1 MKLFQ
6 KIIKKVIIEF
16 NISYSGLATM
26 STSSQLAWETPRWR
40 TILDS
45 LQKAANE
52 SIKAINENENPIA
65 DPILVTQTKEY
76 LEKSFPIWL
85 AQDGIDLYR
94 LIEGLARKVI
104 PFSDSHASA
113 SEKIINEFLSF
124 DESSSSDDLRANNIE
139 FLRKLV
145 FCLEEPVDTDTSLS
159 DDEFR
164 MLERLVNS
172 FSDRLKFSTARNDLA
187 VREDLIMVAF
197 RKQGIQSGSIPRI
210 FAKVSK
216 FAGLTSEKI
225 EFYDSNLGSKRNT
238 KVYKFDEPFEVI
250 LDKQNL
256 IERGFED
263 TQEIKYLSSE
273 IPVEILYSFI
283 QAWRA
288 VNLEPDVLGEYL
300 INGICNIL
308 AYTILMSLPE
318 GQLSAGNR
326 IQQSSVLLSDEV
338 CHPLIIAL
346 SQAIAFVIYGDLWY
360 NAIWTSPKKSKYH
373 RSVRYVIVGNIIRI
387 EAGNIFLNNNTMTN
401 YIRGQT
407 VRLGQSAGGT
417 G

>member
-1 MKLFQ
+1 MTYTNQ
-6 KIIKKVIIEF
+6 V
-16 NISYSGLATM
+16 
-26 STSSQLAWETPRWR
+26 AWETPRWK
-40 TILDS
+40 TILDD
-45 LQKAANE
+45 LQKAANA
-52 SIKAINENENPIA
+52 SIKAIDESDNPIA
-65 DPILVTQTKEY
+65 DPILLSQTKDY
-76 LEKSFPIWL
+76 LEKSFPTWL
-85 AQDGIDLYR
+85 AQGGVDLYR

-113 SEKIINEFLSF
+113 SEKIIQEFFMSSEGELS
-124 DESSSSDDLRANNIE
+124 DELKANNVE

-164 MLERLVNS
+164 MLERLINT
-172 FSDRLKFSTARNDLA
+172 FSDRLKFSTTRNDLS
-187 VREDLIMVAF
+187 VREDLILVAF

-210 FAKVSK
+210 FQKVSK
-216 FAGLTSEKI
+216 FAGLVSDKI
-225 EFYDSNLGSKRNT
+225 EFYDPNLGSKRKT
-238 KVYKFDEPFEVI
+238 HIYKFDDDFETL

-256 IERGFED
+256 IEIGFED
-263 TQEIKYLSSE
+263 TQEIKYLSNE

-283 QAWRA
+283 QGWRA
-288 VNLEPDVLGEYL
+288 INLEPDVLGEYL
-300 INGICNIL
+300 INGMCNIL

-318 GQLSAGNR
+318 GQLTDGDR
-326 IQQSSVLLSDEV
+326 VQQSSVLLSDAV

-401 YIRGQT
+401 YVRGYTIRLTGQ
-407 VRLGQSAGGT
+407 GAGGQ

>member
-1 MKLFQ
+1 M
-6 KIIKKVIIEF
+6 V
-16 NISYSGLATM
+16 
-26 STSSQLAWETPRWR
+26 SSNQVAWETPRWR
-40 TILDS
+40 TILTD

-52 SIKAINENENPIA
+52 SVKAISQSENPVV
-65 DPILVTQTKEY
+65 DPLLLTATKEY
-76 LEKSFPIWL
+76 LEKSFPLWL
-85 AQDGIDLYR
+85 TDNGLDLYR

-104 PFSDSHASA
+104 PFTDTHASA
-113 SEKIINEFLSF
+113 SEKIIQEFLPF
-124 DESSSSDDLRANNIE
+124 DESSQSEDLRSNNIE

-172 FSDRLKFSTARNDLA
+172 FSDRLKFSSSRNDLA
-187 VREDLIMVAF
+187 VREDLILVAF

-216 FAGLTSEKI
+216 FAGLIANKI
-225 EFYDSNLGSKRNT
+225 EFYDANLGSKRNT
-238 KVYKFDEPFEVI
+238 KVYKFDEEFEKI
-250 LDKQNL
+250 LDKLNL
-256 IERGFED
+256 IEIGFED
-263 TQEIKYLSSE
+263 TQEVKYLSSE

-283 QAWRA
+283 QGWRA
-288 VNLEPDVLGEYL
+288 INLEPDVLGEYL
-300 INGICNIL
+300 INGMCNIL

-318 GQLSAGNR
+318 GQLTTGDR
-326 IQQSSVLLSDEV
+326 VQQSSVLLSDEV

-373 RSVRYVIVGNIIRI
+373 RTVRYVIVGNIIRI
-387 EAGNIFLNNNTMTN
+387 EAGNIFLNNNAMTN
-401 YIRGQT
+401 YIRGYT
-407 VRLGQSAGGT
+407 IRLGQSAGGS
-417 G
+417 

>member
-1 MKLFQ
+1 
-6 KIIKKVIIEF
+6 
-16 NISYSGLATM
+16 M
-26 STSSQLAWETPRWR
+26 STNNQIAWETPRWKS
-40 TILDS
+40 ILDS
-45 LQKAANE
+45 LQKAANL
-52 SIKAINENENPIA
+52 SIKAINEADNPIA
-65 DPILVTQTKEY
+65 DPILLTQTRDY
-76 LEKSFPIWL
+76 LGKSFPMWL
-85 AQDGIDLYR
+85 ADGGTDLYR

-104 PFSDSHASA
+104 PFTDTHASA
-113 SEKIINEFLSF
+113 SAKVIQEFLTF
-124 DESSSSDDLRANNIE
+124 DNIENSDEFRANNIE

-172 FSDRLKFSTARNDLA
+172 FSDRLKFSTSRNDLA
-187 VREDLIMVAF
+187 VREDLIMAAF

-216 FAGLTSEKI
+216 FAGLTFNKI
-225 EFYDSNLGSKRNT
+225 EFYDPNLGSKRKT
-238 KVYKFDEPFEVI
+238 KVYKFDEEFESL
-250 LDKQNL
+250 LDKQFL

-283 QAWRA
+283 QGWRA

-300 INGICNIL
+300 INGMCNIL

-318 GQLSAGNR
+318 GQLTSGNR
-326 IQQSSVLLSDEV
+326 VQQSSILLSDAV

-401 YIRGQT
+401 YVRGYTIRLTGQ
-407 VRLGQSAGGT
+407 GAGGQ

>member
-1 MKLFQ
+1 MTFTNQ
-6 KIIKKVIIEF
+6 V
-16 NISYSGLATM
+16 
-26 STSSQLAWETPRWR
+26 AWETPRWKS
-40 TILDS
+40 ILDS
-45 LQKAANE
+45 LQKAANT
-52 SIKAINENENPIA
+52 SIKAINESDNPVA
-65 DPILVTQTKEY
+65 DPILVTQTKDY
-76 LEKSFPIWL
+76 LEKSFPAWL
-85 AQDGIDLYR
+85 AQGGVDLYR

-104 PFSDSHASA
+104 PFADGHASA
-113 SEKIINEFLSF
+113 SEKIISEFFAPADVEMS
-124 DESSSSDDLRANNIE
+124 DELRSNNIE

-164 MLERLVNS
+164 MLERLVNT
-172 FSDRLKFSTARNDLA
+172 FSDRLKFSTTRNDLS
-187 VREDLIMVAF
+187 VREDLILVAF

-216 FAGLTSEKI
+216 FAGLTSDKI
-225 EFYDSNLGSKRNT
+225 EFYDPNLGSKRKT
-238 KVYKFDEPFEVI
+238 HVYKFDDEFETL

-256 IERGFED
+256 IEIGFED

-283 QAWRA
+283 QGWRA

-300 INGICNIL
+300 INGMCNIL

-318 GQLSAGNR
+318 GQLTSGDR
-326 IQQSSVLLSDEV
+326 VQQSSVLLSDAV

-401 YIRGQT
+401 YVRGYTIRLTGQ
-407 VRLGQSAGGT
+407 GAGGQ

>member
-1 MKLFQ
+1 M
-6 KIIKKVIIEF
+6 
-16 NISYSGLATM
+16 SSGN
-26 STSSQLAWETPRWR
+26 QYAWETPRWS
-40 TILDS
+40 TILDQ

-52 SIKAINENENPIA
+52 SVKAINENENPIA
-65 DPILVTQTKEY
+65 DPMLVAQTKEY
-76 LEKSFPIWL
+76 LEKSFPLWL
-85 AQDGIDLYR
+85 AQDGVDLYR

-113 SEKIINEFLSF
+113 SEKIIQEFF
-124 DESSSSDDLRANNIE
+124 NFEDANASDDLRYNNIE

-145 FCLEEPVDTDTSLS
+145 FCLEEPIDTDTSLS

-172 FSDRLKFSTARNDLA
+172 FSDRLKFSTIRNDLA
-187 VREDLIMVAF
+187 VREDLILVAF

-210 FAKVSK
+210 FKKVSK
-216 FAGLTSEKI
+216 FAGLVSEKI
-225 EFYDSNLGSKRNT
+225 EFYDSNLGSKRKTNI
-238 KVYKFDEPFEVI
+238 YRFDESFSQL

-256 IERGFED
+256 IEIGFED

-283 QAWRA
+283 QGWRA

-300 INGICNIL
+300 INGMCNIL

-318 GQLSAGNR
+318 GQLTTGDR
-326 IQQSSVLLSDEV
+326 VQQSSVLLSDAV

-401 YIRGQT
+401 YIRGYT
-407 VRLGQSAGGT
+407 IRLTGQGAGGT